1 MRQTAILSFL
11 MLLLSFSSA
20 KAEDI
25 IGKWEGGSSF
35 GDSITYEFKEDNSV
49 IWVVHRSTFPG
60 PITARYSVDYST
72 KPIHLDMFDFTFEP
86 LKDIK
91 FIGIVEFLSP
101 TKMKMDG
108 IRVEAG
114 GSRERPKEFTKDTI
128 EFNKVEPVS
137 GESIP

>member
-20 KAEDI
+20 MAEDI
-25 IGKWEGGSSF
+25 IGKWEGSSSF
-35 GDSITYEFKEDNSV
+35 GDSISYEFKEDHTV
-49 IWVVHRSTFPG
+49 IWIVHKPTFPG
-60 PITARYSVDYST
+60 PVTARYSVDYSA
-72 KPIHLDMFDFTFEP
+72 KPIQLDMFEFSFEP

-114 GSRERPKEFTKDTI
+114 GSRERPKEFTNDAI
-128 EFNKVEPVS
+128 EFSKVETAS